1 MKNLKILLV
10 EDDLILLKVTESKLK
25 AAGCDVEAVRNGEEA
40 ADLISSRYFDVVI
53 TDLMMPGNINGI
65 ELLEAAKALDNNV
78 EVILITGHGSIN
90 NAVTAMKKG
99 AADYLQKP
107 VNFEEL
113 RLRLEKIANLRSLI
127 RDTSDLREAMNATE
141 NNASQTIR
149 KLETMVLDL
158 QQQLSDMKKTPDKRN
173 LGPEQ
178 NR

>member
-90 NAVTAMKKG
+90 NAVTAMRKG

-158 QQQLSDMKKTPDKRN
+158 QQQLANMKKTPDKRN
-173 LGPEQ
+173 
-178 NR
+178 